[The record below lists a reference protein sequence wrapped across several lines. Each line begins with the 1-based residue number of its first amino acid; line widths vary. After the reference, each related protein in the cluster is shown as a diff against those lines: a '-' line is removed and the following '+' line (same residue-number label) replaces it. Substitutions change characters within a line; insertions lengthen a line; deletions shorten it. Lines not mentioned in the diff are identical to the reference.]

1 MALKLITEFLDFNTV
16 KLSNLMHIRNSFDSK
31 EIEFLIIFQIF
42 IILFTQINDYIQWIS
57 MQRKLLTR
65 ELNHENL
72 EKKIEN

>member
-1 MALKLITEFLDFNTV
+1 VALKLITEFLDFNTV

-72 EKKIEN
+72 EKKIES